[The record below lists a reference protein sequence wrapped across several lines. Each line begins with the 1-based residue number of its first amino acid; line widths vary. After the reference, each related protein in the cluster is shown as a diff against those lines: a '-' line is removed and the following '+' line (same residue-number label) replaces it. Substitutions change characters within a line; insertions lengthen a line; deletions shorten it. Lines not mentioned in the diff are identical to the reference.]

1 MRRNETIGLT
11 TPCSPGDTEKASRS
25 RDEHP
30 SSPRQPRDFLL
41 ACDNDQPPELY
52 RCRARLSTTQASGRS
67 RLNPMASASSEIDR
81 TIVLVGLMGSGKT
94 CIGRHLARRLELPF
108 VDADEEIVGAAGI
121 PVAEIFAT
129 LGESAFRE
137 GERKVIARLLG
148 RPPHV
153 LATGGGAF
161 LDPGTRQLIREHGVS
176 IWLRASLDVL
186 DRRTRGRTSR
196 PLLNVGDPRAV
207 LESLM
212 KVRHPVYAEAD
223 VVVDTTDEP
232 AEATARNVLTALRRH
247 LTGRRAAAGVV
258 S

>member
-1 MRRNETIGLT
+1 MAET
-11 TPCSPGDTEKASRS
+11 
-25 RDEHP
+25 
-30 SSPRQPRDFLL
+30 
-41 ACDNDQPPELY
+41 
-52 RCRARLSTTQASGRS
+52 
-67 RLNPMASASSEIDR
+67 
-81 TIVLVGLMGSGKT
+81 V
-94 CIGRHLARRLELPF
+94 
-108 VDADEEIVGAAGI
+108 
-121 PVAEIFAT
+121 T
-129 LGESAFRE
+129 LGELAFRE

-207 LESLM
+207 LELLM

-232 AEATARNVLTALRRH
+232 AEATARKSALTALRRH
-247 LTGRRAAAGVV
+247 DPGGVPLRQWSRA
-258 S
+258 